1 MAQVRPESYKAI
13 NENDMDQVLFTDPFS
28 DVARKAKRNLLA
40 AGFISLLIS
49 VLNLEISGF
58 LGLKATNMNLGN
70 DLAQGLAF
78 LITLYF
84 FLSFVFHAYIDYS
97 AWNFSRE
104 KQQTKPYFDLVHL
117 IESQVSVTGE
127 QIKNATDKLDALCHE
142 ESMQAQIEVAK
153 DVRSA
158 RQQLDSIN
166 TSLSSLI
173 EEVTPLILSWRTT
186 IGKMD
191 NLSHRL
197 KARFLS
203 LWVLDVIFP
212 VILTLM
218 AMYKT
223 YPGVSVLAYKL
234 MS

>member
-1 MAQVRPESYKAI
+1 MAKVRLETYKAI

-78 LITLYF
+78 IITLYF

-104 KQQTKPYFDLVHL
+104 KQQTKPYFDLVYL
-117 IESQVSVTGE
+117 IENQVSVTGE
-127 QIKNATDKLDALCHE
+127 QIKNATDKLDALWLE
-142 ESMQAQIEVAK
+142 EGMQAQIEVAK
-153 DVRSA
+153 DVRSS
-158 RQQLDSIN
+158 QQKLDSIN
-166 TSLSSLI
+166 ASLSSLI
-173 EEVTPLILSWRTT
+173 EEVTPLILNWRTT

-203 LWVLDVIFP
+203 LWVLDIVFP

-223 YPGVSVLAYKL
+223 YPGVSVLACKV
-234 MS
+234 MN

>member
-1 MAQVRPESYKAI
+1 MAQVRSETYKAI

-40 AGFISLLIS
+40 AGFICLLIS

-58 LGLKATNMNLGN
+58 LGLNATNMNLGN

-78 LITLYF
+78 FITLYF
-84 FLSFVFHAYIDYS
+84 FLSFIFHAYIDYS

-104 KQQTKPYFDLVHL
+104 KQQTKPYYDLVHL

-127 QIKNATDKLDALCHE
+127 QINSATYKLDALCHE

-153 DVRSA
+153 EVKSA
-158 RQQLDSIN
+158 RQQLESIN
-166 TSLSSLI
+166 TSLSSVI
-173 EEVTPLILSWRTT
+173 DEVIPLIHSWRNT

-191 NLSHRL
+191 NLSRRL

-203 LWVLDVIFP
+203 LWVLDIAFP
-212 VILTLM
+212 IILASM
-218 AMYKT
+218 AMYKS
-223 YPGVSVLAYKL
+223 YSGVSVLVCKF
-234 MS
+234 MG